1 MLSTVFLPND
11 FLDRFGK
18 NTGML
23 AEVLKRIYERLEV
36 VGLTESAAAKRA
48 GLSAD
53 AIRNMRREVERG
65 NAHRG
70 ASIKTLTKLATVL
83 ETTPEY
89 LMSGKGD
96 SEGETWS
103 TVAGM
108 GYIGAGAQIEPEFE
122 QVPPEGL
129 FSVEV
134 PFRLPD
140 GIIALGVRGDSM
152 LPRYD
157 DGDVVLVY
165 SEQLRSTESLL
176 GEECAVRT
184 TSGVRYLKRLM
195 RGRSPRRFNLESW
208 NAKTI
213 EDVEIDWIG
222 EIYLTVR
229 AGQLRRIEARER
241 AASARK
247 QHLREAETAGMDE
260 LPFNKQSA

>member
-1 MLSTVFLPND
+1 
-11 FLDRFGK
+11 
-18 NTGML
+18 
-23 AEVLKRIYERLEV
+23 
-36 VGLTESAAAKRA
+36 
-48 GLSAD
+48 
-53 AIRNMRREVERG
+53 
-65 NAHRG
+65 
-70 ASIKTLTKLATVL
+70 
-83 ETTPEY
+83 
-89 LMSGKGD
+89 
-96 SEGETWS
+96 
-103 TVAGM
+103 
-108 GYIGAGAQIEPEFE
+108 
-122 QVPPEGL
+122 
-129 FSVEV
+129 
-134 PFRLPD
+134 
-140 GIIALGVRGDSM
+140 M